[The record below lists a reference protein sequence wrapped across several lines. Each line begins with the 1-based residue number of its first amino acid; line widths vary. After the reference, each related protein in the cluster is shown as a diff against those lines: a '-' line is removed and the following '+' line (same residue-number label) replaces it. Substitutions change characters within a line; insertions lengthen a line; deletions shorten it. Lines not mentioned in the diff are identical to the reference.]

1 MEEDNK
7 KPYKIK
13 DVTRAIKKAVV
24 AGTLEEVRTKAAEKF
39 DRTDLPNIHLD
50 SDGTEVDDEDYFQ
63 TLEPNAELIAVFSGE
78 QWIDPTHYVTITT
91 RRDSADVTDSPE
103 VERIHLKKLVA
114 QMKTNLC
121 NVSVL
126 SEPDLELLSN
136 MDPNSV
142 ADITGKDFIEQL
154 KEASG
159 RILHEKRKAADAI
172 ELLKL
177 IAKQQPIATAL
188 DDDQHDPST
197 GPTSDDRQ
205 LRSFLSTVAMRP
217 DRSPITNQPLGQR
230 SDMTAAAAESPSPS
244 SSSPSTPS
252 TIVSIPAT
260 VDSTPDGKQHSI
272 TVHLQSAVRRSSDEG
287 SVMSVYPDA
296 QCTLKSAGD
305 NPDHGKAI

>member
-1 MEEDNK
+1 MEEENK
-7 KPYKIK
+7 KPYKVK

-24 AGTLEEVRTKAAEKF
+24 AGTLEEVRSKAAEKF
-39 DRTDLPNIHLD
+39 GRTDLPNIHLD

-63 TLEPNAELIAVFSGE
+63 TLEPNAELIAVFTGE

-91 RRDSADVTDSPE
+91 RRDSADITDSPD

-177 IAKQQPIATAL
+177 IAKQPIGSPEVG
-188 DDDQHDPST
+188 DDPANSI
-197 GPTSDDRQ
+197 PCEYDDAANRHTQ
-205 LRSFLSTVAMRP
+205 LRSFLTTTVRP
-217 DRSPITNQPLGQR
+217 SPIVHQPQR
-230 SDMTAAAAESPSPS
+230 AEMTAAAAEES
-244 SSSPSTPS
+244 SSTPSMSPST
-252 TIVSIPAT
+252 TVVSIPAT
-260 VDSTPDGKQHSI
+260 IGSYGDDKHI
-272 TVHLQSAVRRSSDEG
+272 TVHLQPTASGVGEDTLDISYPTPTDTKPEHG
-287 SVMSVYPDA
+287 SKP
-296 QCTLKSAGD
+296 
-305 NPDHGKAI
+305 I

>member
-1 MEEDNK
+1 MEEENK
-7 KPYKIK
+7 KPYKVK

-39 DRTDLPNIHLD
+39 GHSELPNIHLD

-78 QWIDPTHYVTITT
+78 QWIDPTQYVTITT
-91 RRDSADVTDSPE
+91 RRDSSDVTDSPD

-159 RILHEKRKAADAI
+159 RILYEKRKALDAI

-177 IAKQQPIATAL
+177 IAKRQHLP
-188 DDDQHDPST
+188 DGDQYAAPL
-197 GPTSDDRQ
+197 P
-205 LRSFLSTVAMRP
+205 
-217 DRSPITNQPLGQR
+217 PITSQPQPR
-230 SDMTAAAAESPSPS
+230 SEMTAAAAESS

-252 TIVSIPAT
+252 TT
-260 VDSTPDGKQHSI
+260 VLSECKTSDGP
-272 TVHLQSAVRRSSDEG
+272 TVVGGTEACDNDNASSCRS
-287 SVMSVYPDA
+287 
-296 QCTLKSAGD
+296 
-305 NPDHGKAI
+305 

>member
-1 MEEDNK
+1 M
-7 KPYKIK
+7 
-13 DVTRAIKKAVV
+13 

-172 ELLKL
+172 ELLRL
-177 IAKQQPIATAL
+177 IAKQQPNATAP
-188 DDDQHDPST
+188 DDEEQNDHTADSA
-197 GPTSDDRQ
+197 DDRQ
-205 LRSFLSTVAMRP
+205 LRSFLSTVALRP
-217 DRSPITNQPLGQR
+217 ERTPITNQPLGQR
-230 SDMTAAAAESPSPS
+230 SEMTAAAAESSSPS

-272 TVHLQSAVRRSSDEG
+272 TVHLESAVRRSSNGGDPEEDAI
-287 SVMSVYPDA
+287 VSVYPDT
-296 QCTLKSAGD
+296 QYSLKQAGD
-305 NPDHGKAI
+305 NPHHGKAI

>member
-1 MEEDNK
+1 MT
-7 KPYKIK
+7 PAISATIIK

-39 DRTDLPNIHLD
+39 GRTDLPNIHLD

-91 RRDSADVTDSPE
+91 RRDSADITDSPE

-177 IAKQQPIATAL
+177 ISKQPIVRNEAEDSSNCEY
-188 DDDQHDPST
+188 DDDDANTH
-197 GPTSDDRQ
+197 Q
-205 LRSFLSTVAMRP
+205 LRSFLTATVRP
-217 DRSPITNQPLGQR
+217 APIVSQPQR
-230 SDMTAAAAESPSPS
+230 TDTTAAAAEES
-244 SSSPSTPS
+244 SSSPST
-252 TIVSIPAT
+252 TIISIPGT
-260 VDSTPDGKQHSI
+260 VGSYSDGKHNI
-272 TVHLQSAVRRSSDEG
+272 TVHLQPTVG
-287 SVMSVYPDA
+287 SNIAD
-296 QCTLKSAGD
+296 SAGED
-305 NPDHGKAI
+305 TLDKCQAKPTDCNSEHHGKPI

>member
-1 MEEDNK
+1 MV
-7 KPYKIK
+7 K

-24 AGTLEEVRTKAAEKF
+24 AGTLEEVRSKAAEKF
-39 DRTDLPNIHLD
+39 GRTDLPNIHLD

-63 TLEPNAELIAVFSGE
+63 TLEPNAELIAVFTGE

-91 RRDSADVTDSPE
+91 RRDSADITDSPD

-177 IAKQQPIATAL
+177 IAKQPIGSPEA
-188 DDDQHDPST
+188 DGDHDI
-197 GPTSDDRQ
+197 
-205 LRSFLSTVAMRP
+205 LSC
-217 DRSPITNQPLGQR
+217 L
-230 SDMTAAAAESPSPS
+230 
-244 SSSPSTPS
+244 
-252 TIVSIPAT
+252 VSIPAT
-260 VDSTPDGKQHSI
+260 IGSSGDGKHI
-272 TVHLQSAVRRSSDEG
+272 TVHLQPTASSIGED
-287 SVMSVYPDA
+287 
-296 QCTLKSAGD
+296 TLDTVCRTPADSK
-305 NPDHGKAI
+305 PEHGGKPI

>member
-24 AGTLEEVRTKAAEKF
+24 AGTLDEVRTKAAEKF
-39 DRTDLPNIHLD
+39 GRTDLPNIHLD

-91 RRDSADVTDSPE
+91 RRDSADITDSPD

-177 IAKQQPIATAL
+177 IAKQPIASNDADSINREY
-188 DDDQHDPST
+188 DD
-197 GPTSDDRQ
+197 GADDGNARQ
-205 LRSFLSTVAMRP
+205 LRSFLTATTV
-217 DRSPITNQPLGQR
+217 RSGPIVNQPQR
-230 SDMTAAAAESPSPS
+230 ADMTAAAAAEES
-244 SSSPSTPS
+244 SSSPSTTTPS
-252 TIVSIPAT
+252 TTILSIPAT
-260 VDSTPDGKQHSI
+260 IDSYSDGKHNI
-272 TVHLQSAVRRSSDEG
+272 TVHLQPTVGNCGFESSTGED
-287 SVMSVYPDA
+287 
-296 QCTLKSAGD
+296 TLDTCRKPTDSK
-305 NPDHGKAI
+305 PDHGKPI